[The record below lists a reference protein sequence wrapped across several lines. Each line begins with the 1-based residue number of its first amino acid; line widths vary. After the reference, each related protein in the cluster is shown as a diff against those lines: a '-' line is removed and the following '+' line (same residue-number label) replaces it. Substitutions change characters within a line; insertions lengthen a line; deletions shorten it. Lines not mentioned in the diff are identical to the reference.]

1 MLSDTTSTATIK
13 IADFGLARFFADGSQ
28 LRTICGSPL
37 YVAPEI
43 LDIGACAET
52 YTPAVDM
59 WSVGVPL
66 YILLSGNSPFDNED
80 ERALFQTIK
89 SGEYS
94 MDDILWEHISDDAKD
109 CVEKLLTV
117 NTAIRMTASQA
128 LAHPWMSRVGSL
140 NEIIVPR
147 QLVELKQ
154 SRLAGRLESFQ
165 NYQEE
170 LAFALQSAVKVDQ
183 NQYNK
188 ASNSSMA
195 GK

>member
-59 WSVGVPL
+59 WSVGVLL

-94 MDDILWEHISDDAKD
+94 MDDILWEHIRKPDWRLKALDSQYRHENDSFSS
-109 CVEKLLTV
+109 VE
-117 NTAIRMTASQA
+117 ASVVVTC
-128 LAHPWMSRVGSL
+128 W
-140 NEIIVPR
+140 
-147 QLVELKQ
+147 
-154 SRLAGRLESFQ
+154 ES
-165 NYQEE
+165 ERKRR
-170 LAFALQSAVKVDQ
+170 SPTIGAVKTVQ
-183 NQYNK
+183 TCGPPRK
-188 ASNSSMA
+188 LPELSGGA
-195 GK
+195 GICISECCEC

>member
-59 WSVGVPL
+59 WSIGVLL

-94 MDDILWEHISDDAKD
+94 MDDILWEHVSDDAKD

-117 NTAIRMTASQA
+117 NTAMRMTASQA
-128 LAHPWMSRVGSL
+128 LKHPWLSHAGSP
-140 NEIIVPR
+140 NENVVPR
-147 QLVELKQ
+147 QLVQLKQ
-154 SRLAGRLESFQ
+154 SRLAGHLESFR

-170 LAFALQSAVKVDQ
+170 LAFAFQGAANVDQ
-183 NQYNK
+183 NQ
-188 ASNSSMA
+188 
-195 GK
+195 